1 MLDALSGAPPEAER
15 VGDSDVKSFAPRSR
29 TRLVVEPFDREKC
42 EDLMRSSR
50 RWIERCTLTSEV

>member
-1 MLDALSGAPPEAER
+1 MG
-15 VGDSDVKSFAPRSR
+15 GDSDVKSFAPRSR